1 MLFEGDFLC
10 LRSGKVNFSGKK
22 KIADGRELE
31 RLGEYREDPAKR
43 QRLRSEN
50 HEVVSTLA
58 NIVER

>member
-1 MLFEGDFLC
+1 M
-10 LRSGKVNFSGKK
+10 NFSGKK